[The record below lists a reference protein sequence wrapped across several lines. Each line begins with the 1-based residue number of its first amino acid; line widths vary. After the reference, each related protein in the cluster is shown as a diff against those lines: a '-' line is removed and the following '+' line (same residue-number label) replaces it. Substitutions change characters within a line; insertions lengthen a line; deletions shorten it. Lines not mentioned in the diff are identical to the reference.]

1 MVNGPPR
8 LSRERARCVI
18 DQDLA
23 HRARRKR
30 KKMDAV
36 DGCGLRHRMQFQ
48 VDLVHE
54 RGRIQGHRAARCT
67 ALAARDTAQF
77 LIDQGEQRVGRRGR
91 SGVDGVGHNPAIAEF
106 GELRCIPALSMA
118 EYRSL
123 RALRQAHLALSA
135 DRHHLALSRNHLN
148 RTMTA
153 ASHVFDAT
161 EANFETD
168 VIQASLT
175 TPVLV
180 DFWAAWCA
188 PCKTLG
194 PILESVVAS
203 YNGAVKLAKVDTDAQ
218 GQLAA
223 VFGIRSLPTV
233 VLVKDGQMID
243 GFMGALPESGV
254 REFLQRHNIVA
265 NAANAENDT
274 PAPAAAAV
282 AETPEQTI
290 ARLQQEIAAAPDKGE
305 LKLDLAFAYLRAG
318 LADAA
323 QTELDALPA
332 NLTED
337 AKAKRLRNQLEFAR
351 AFKDAPDVTT
361 LRARLAQDANDHA
374 ARDLLG
380 VRLLLDGDTAA
391 ALDEFLHILRTQRNW
406 NEGQAKKRL
415 IAAFNILDDED
426 LVGTYRR
433 KMASLLF

>member
-1 MVNGPPR
+1 
-8 LSRERARCVI
+8 LS
-18 DQDLA
+18 A
-23 HRARRKR
+23 HCHH
-30 KKMDAV
+30 V
-36 DGCGLRHRMQFQ
+36 
-48 VDLVHE
+48 
-54 RGRIQGHRAARCT
+54 
-67 ALAARDTAQF
+67 
-77 LIDQGEQRVGRRGR
+77 
-91 SGVDGVGHNPAIAEF
+91 
-106 GELRCIPALSMA
+106 
-118 EYRSL
+118 
-123 RALRQAHLALSA
+123 AHLAQLP
-135 DRHHLALSRNHLN
+135 NQ
-148 RTMTA
+148 TMTQ

-161 EANFETD
+161 ETNFEAE
-168 VIQASLT
+168 VIQTSLT

-188 PCKTLG
+188 PCKALG
-194 PILESVVAS
+194 PILETVVAS

-265 NAANAENDT
+265 NATNVEND
-274 PAPAAAAV
+274 AQAAAEPPAL
-282 AETPEQTI
+282 ETPEQSI

-305 LKLDLAFAYLRAG
+305 LKLDLATAYLRAG

-323 QTELDALPA
+323 LTELDALPA
-332 NLTED
+332 NLAED

-351 AFKDAPDVTT
+351 ALKDAPDIAT
-361 LRARLAQDANDHA
+361 LRARLAQDTNDHA

-380 VRLLLDGDTAA
+380 VHLLLNGDTAA
-391 ALDEFLHILRTQRNW
+391 ALEEFLHILRARRDW
-406 NEGQAKKRL
+406 SEGRARQRL

-433 KMASLLF
+433 RMASLMF